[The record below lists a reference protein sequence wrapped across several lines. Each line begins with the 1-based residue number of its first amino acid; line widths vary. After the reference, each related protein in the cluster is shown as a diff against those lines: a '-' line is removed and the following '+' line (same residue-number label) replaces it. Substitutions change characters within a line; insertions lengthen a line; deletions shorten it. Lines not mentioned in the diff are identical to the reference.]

1 MGNEI
6 NLIDGLYISLS
17 SMSVVFLIL
26 LVISV
31 VLSYFRNIFKVNTDE
46 EKFDNQSSKELA
58 LTDEDEEERVV
69 VALAAS
75 IMVGQGKL
83 NPNLHIKKITR
94 IK

>member
-6 NLIDGLYISLS
+6 DLIDGLYISLS